1 MDKPQ
6 HDLHPASPHNP
17 QRLRLSLQRLQAAAT
32 ADQPADEPA
41 KGLALPRVLNIFQVV
56 KDPACNRKLVALS
69 VSQLLFSFATYM
81 HDAYLPVYLQDVLG
95 LSNTKIGA
103 AQGVAQM
110 LCQFAKGF
118 AGVAGDILDC
128 QVCVLLAGTFI
139 TLSCKLMFAALGTV
153 NAVAGI
159 GATVAWFMATRFL
172 DRMAK
177 GLRDA
182 PAKAITNDLAK
193 RSGDAPDA
201 AYGLRQSLATAG
213 ALLGSSVAGLVFIAT
228 GQSYE
233 ATFVAAVIPPAVAA
247 AWLMTQ
253 FRDELSCR
261 LHQGRT
267 STDSS
272 AGTPAGKAGSTAA
285 STAASSSSSAAAA
298 AAGDTP
304 SPAPQYS
311 LPQKLRALVAA
322 FKPAYWQALAVAAV
336 VYFTRFDAA
345 FVGLRAKQVMP
356 ASHIPLLYLLNS
368 LLQTLL
374 TAPLSKLSGSS
385 IQVRNRLLGVGLA
398 AMALGNWVFASQL
411 TGNMPGMLLGASL
424 LGIHMALTHS
434 TITAMVAAH
443 MPHSSVPGIGKLG
456 GTAVS
461 FTDFL
466 LGFALVA
473 SNTLAGC
480 LSDWTNS
487 RALGNTGC
495 FYGGGCASLAA
506 LLLLTLFARFG
517 SLGRK
522 ATEA

>member
-1 MDKPQ
+1 MP
-6 HDLHPASPHNP
+6 LLW
-17 QRLRLSLQRLQAAAT
+17 QR
-32 ADQPADEPA
+32 
-41 KGLALPRVLNIFQVV
+41 VV

-153 NAVAGI
+153 NAVAGV

-213 ALLGSSVAGLVFIAT
+213 ALLGSSVAGLVFIGT

-267 STDSS
+267 STDSF
-272 AGTPAGKAGSTAA
+272 AGTPASKAGSTAA
-285 STAASSSSSAAAA
+285 STAAAAAA
-298 AAGDTP
+298 AAVGAEDTP
-304 SPAPQYS
+304 APAQQYS

-411 TGNMPGMLLGASL
+411 TGNMPGMFLGASL

-434 TITAMVAAH
+434 TITAMVAVY
-443 MPHSSVPGIGKLG
+443 MPHSSIPGIGKLG

-473 SNTLAGC
+473 SNMLAGC

-487 RALGNTGC
+487 RGLGNTGC

-522 ATEA
+522 GTEA